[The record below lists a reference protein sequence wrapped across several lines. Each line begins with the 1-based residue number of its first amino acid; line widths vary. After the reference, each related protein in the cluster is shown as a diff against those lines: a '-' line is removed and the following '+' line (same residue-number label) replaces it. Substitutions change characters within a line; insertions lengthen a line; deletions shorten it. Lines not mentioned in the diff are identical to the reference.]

1 MRKGAG
7 MQVVFTWAK
16 CSVKTCKNCGTIPDF
31 SGIVRIT
38 GMMAASLFLV
48 AACQD
53 SASQGAQL
61 HPAADWLHECSQA
74 AFADMAADY
83 AGQIG
88 LAASRDQV
96 VEVLK
101 GLALKLHQTHEPDL
115 RCDYEKTI
123 QLPVKHRLIEV
134 LPPSEFNAPQVM
146 SARIASAEVVCVN
159 YRDGTN
165 DGEAGEFDDHDW
177 SWQPGEGIMAGHQQ
191 RVFDPVCFS
200 FP

>member
-1 MRKGAG
+1 
-7 MQVVFTWAK
+7 MQVVFEGAK
-16 CSVKTCKNCGTIPDF
+16 CAAKACKHFGVVPEF
-31 SGIVRIT
+31 SGKVRIT
-38 GMMAASLFLV
+38 IAMAASLFLV

-53 SASQGAQL
+53 SVRPGAQSQ
-61 HPAADWLHECSQA
+61 PAADRLQECSQA
-74 AFADMAADY
+74 AFADMAVDY
-83 AGQIG
+83 ASQIG
-88 LAASRDQV
+88 LAAPRDQV

-101 GLALKLHQTHEPDL
+101 GLAFKVHQSHEPNL
-115 RCDYEKTI
+115 RCDYEETVRV
-123 QLPVKHRLIEV
+123 PVKHRLIEV
-134 LPPSEFNAPQVM
+134 VPPGQSYAPQVI

-200 FP
+200 FE